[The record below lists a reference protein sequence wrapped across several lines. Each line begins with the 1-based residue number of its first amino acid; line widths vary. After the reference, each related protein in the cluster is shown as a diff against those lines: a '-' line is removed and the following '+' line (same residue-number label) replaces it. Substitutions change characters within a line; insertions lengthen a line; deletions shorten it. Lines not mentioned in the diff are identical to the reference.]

1 MKTHVKMLLCL
12 AAGIFLFLPCA
23 VKAQIAIDLSMNRQ
37 NYIQFEKV
45 FAKVVMRNDSGH
57 AIAFGHDEK
66 LQGEL
71 LFEIRDSLNVPV
83 KKITQAT
90 PPMVGTI
97 LKAGET
103 KEFIVPITRYY
114 NLNVPGKYKIM
125 AYVTHALLKDEYRS
139 NDCFFNVSE
148 GHLLWSRSVGI
159 PEFLNVAAKTKDDSG
174 DKDKK
179 IGTRLFNIRTIYEGS
194 RRVYYLVV
202 EDDKTVFSIKRF
214 GLEIGDEQPQFDTD
228 NFSRLHILLPLS
240 PRIFSY
246 FVFDIKGVLEKREVY
261 KKTTTIPTLVND
273 PKNGSIILAG
283 GELAKQGVDYKDST
297 EEKAEKPESPAKPD
311 TPEKP
316 EKPVKN
322 EKPEKPEK
330 LEMQQ

>member
-1 MKTHVKMLLCL
+1 MKMHVKLLLCL
-12 AAGIFLFLPCA
+12 VAGIFLLLPFA
-23 VKAQIAIDLSMNRQ
+23 VNAQIAIDLSMNRP

-66 LQGEL
+66 LQGDL
-71 LFEIRDSLNVPV
+71 LFEIRDSQNVPL

-90 PPMVGTI
+90 PPIVGTI

-114 NLNVPGKYKIM
+114 NINTPGKYKVM
-125 AYVTHALLKDEYRS
+125 AYVTHALFKEEYRS

-148 GHLLWSRSVGI
+148 GNLLWSRSVGI
-159 PEFLNVAAKTKDDSG
+159 PEFLNIDTKPKDDSM
-174 DKDKK
+174 DKDKSKK
-179 IGTRLFNIRTIYEGS
+179 ISSRLYNIKTIYEGS

-214 GLEIGDEQPQFDTD
+214 GMEIGDEQPQFDTD

-246 FVFDIKGVLEKREVY
+246 FVFDIKGALEKREVY
-261 KKTTTIPTLVND
+261 KKTNTIPTLVND

-283 GELAKQGVDYKDST
+283 GELAKQGVDYKDNT
-297 EEKAEKPESPAKPD
+297 EERPDKPDKAEKPETSDKPAKAD
-311 TPEKP
+311 KADKP
-316 EKPVKN
+316 A
-322 EKPEKPEK
+322 K
-330 LEMQQ
+330 LQ

>member
-1 MKTHVKMLLCL
+1 MELLMRMSYKMLLCL
-12 AAGIFLFLPCA
+12 LVAGIYSLLPA
-23 VKAQIAIDLSMNRQ
+23 VVNAQIAIDLSMNRQ
-37 NYIQFEKV
+37 NYIQFEKI

-66 LQGEL
+66 LQGDL
-71 LFEIRDSLNVPV
+71 LFEIRDSQNIPIN
-83 KKITQAT
+83 KITQAT
-90 PPMVGTI
+90 PPLVGTI
-97 LKAGET
+97 LKSGET
-103 KEFIVPITRYY
+103 KEFIVPVTRYY
-114 NLNVPGKYKIM
+114 TLNVPGKYKIM
-125 AYVTHALLKDEYRS
+125 AYISHALLKEEYRS

-148 GHLLWSRSVGI
+148 GQLLWTRSVGI
-159 PEFLNVAAKTKDDSG
+159 PDFINADSKSKG
-174 DKDKK
+174 NSEKK

-214 GLEIGDEQPQFDTD
+214 GVEIGDEQPQFDTD

-246 FVFDIKGVLEKREVY
+246 FVFDIKGSLEKREVF

-297 EEKAEKPESPAKPD
+297 EEKL
-311 TPEKP
+311 EKP
-316 EKPVKN
+316 EK
-322 EKPEKPEK
+322 
-330 LEMQQ
+330 QQ

>member
-1 MKTHVKMLLCL
+1 MEPQMKMPVKMLLCL
-12 AAGIFLFLPCA
+12 AAGIFFLPPSA
-23 VKAQIAIDLSMNRQ
+23 VNAQIAIDLSMNRQ
-37 NYIQFEKV
+37 NYLQFEKI

-66 LQGEL
+66 LQGDL
-71 LFEIRDSLNVPV
+71 LFEIRDAQNVPL

-90 PPMVGTI
+90 PPIVGTI

-103 KEFIVPITRYY
+103 KEFIVPVTRYY

-125 AYVTHALLKDEYRS
+125 AYISHALLKEEYRS
-139 NDCFFNVSE
+139 NDCFFNISE
-148 GHLLWSRSVGI
+148 GQLLWTRSVGI
-159 PEFLNVAAKTKDDSG
+159 PEFMNNDAKPEGDAGAKDKS
-174 DKDKK
+174 KK
-179 IGTRLFNIRTIYEGS
+179 IGSRLFNIKTIFEGS

-228 NFSRLHILLPLS
+228 NFSRLYILLPLS

-246 FVFDIKGVLEKREVY
+246 FVFDIKGNLEKREVY
-261 KKTTTIPTLVND
+261 KKTNTIPSLVTD

-283 GELAKQGVDYKDST
+283 GELAKEGADYKDNT
-297 EEKAEKPESPAKPD
+297 EEKQK
-311 TPEKP
+311 
-316 EKPVKN
+316 
-322 EKPEKPEK
+322 
-330 LEMQQ
+330 